1 MREILNV
8 DMPKLKQE
16 AVEEAKRNG
25 RFDIA
30 ADLRLWRLGV
40 DRLETK
46 SSLTRRLAS
55 SLFDELK
62 KKKRRENELMSAAFD
77 AHPLFFSSSVFLRH
91 WQPPQRGFLKV

>member
-30 ADLRLWRLGV
+30 ADLRLWCLGV
-40 DRLETK
+40 DTLETK
-46 SSLTRRLAS
+46 SSLMRRLAS

-62 KKKRRENELMSAAFD
+62 KKKRREKELMSAAFD
-77 AHPLFFSSSVFLRH
+77 AHPLLLLFCLSATLAPLNGAF
-91 WQPPQRGFLKV
+91 